1 MANTITLTN
10 GNDSERGTILDD
22 IIWAL
27 DGDDTVFGGIGR
39 DAIHGDNGSDELWG
53 GSGNDTI
60 YGDNDNDKIDGG
72 AGDDYVIGG
81 NGSDKFVVHAGH
93 DTIADFQDNWDTID
107 VSETLTTFAARKGYV
122 DSHAT
127 VVGGNTIL
135 TDDVSTSVTILGL
148 TNITQL
154 YDDIV

>member
-10 GNDSERGTILDD
+10 GNYSETGTILDD
-22 IIWAL
+22 IIWSL
-27 DGDDTVFGGIGR
+27 DGDDTVSGGIGS
-39 DAIHGDNGSDELWG
+39 DTIHGGNGSDELWG

-60 YGDNDNDKIDGG
+60 
-72 AGDDYVIGG
+72 
-81 NGSDKFVVHAGH
+81 
-93 DTIADFQDNWDTID
+93 ADFQDNRDTID
-107 VSETLTTFAARKGYV
+107 VSETLTTFAARKAYV

-127 VVGGNTIL
+127 VVGGNTIV

-154 YDDIV
+154 YDDIM

>member
-1 MANTITLTN
+1 M
-10 GNDSERGTILDD
+10 
-22 IIWAL
+22 
-27 DGDDTVFGGIGR
+27 
-39 DAIHGDNGSDELWG
+39 
-53 GSGNDTI
+53 
-60 YGDNDNDKIDGG
+60 
-72 AGDDYVIGG
+72 IGG
-81 NGSDKFVVHAGH
+81 KGSDKFVVHLGH
-93 DTIADFQDNWDTID
+93 DTIADFQNNRDTID
-107 VSETLTTFAARKGYV
+107 VSETLTTFGARKAYV